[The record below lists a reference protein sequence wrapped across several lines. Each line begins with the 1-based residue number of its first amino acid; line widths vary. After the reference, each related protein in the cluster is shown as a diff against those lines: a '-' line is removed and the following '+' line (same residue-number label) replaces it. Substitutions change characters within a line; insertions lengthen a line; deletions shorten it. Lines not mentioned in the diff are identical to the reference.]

1 MNIYEYQNCYLII
14 FYFLWTFKNIA
25 VWKNRKK
32 TVNHSELESNQ
43 LQSTIN
49 DITQVL
55 SDSVYFNVSQRKDYN
70 YS

>member
-1 MNIYEYQNCYLII
+1 MDFQKHCGVKKPE
-14 FYFLWTFKNIA
+14 
-25 VWKNRKK
+25 K